1 MSKINKRDVLY
12 PGVFCV
18 EGKSGK
24 KRQKTYKK
32 DLTTRDR
39 YDIMTKLSARGMQ
52 TKKRVKKT
60 EKSLKNLLTNGI
72 SCDIIYRL
80 PTRGNG
86 EPKRTPKKLKKF

>member
-60 EKSLKNLLTNGI
+60 EKSLKNLLKNQ
-72 SCDIIYRL
+72 SDCDIIYRL
-80 PTRGNG
+80 LTKAASER
-86 EPKRTPKKLKKF
+86 KAH